1 MEQYWT
7 VLTSF
12 TNFLFRSFSFLL
24 DFLISNPLTF
34 TALALGLITLA
45 FDILFRFGKDEED

>member
-1 MEQYWT
+1 MDQYWNT
-7 VLTSF
+7 LTSF
-12 TNFLFRSFSFLL
+12 TNFLFRSFSYLL